1 VVFAEQLVAATSQIG
16 EWFPCRIRV
25 PHPLDQIF
33 EVSHRGAFVVDD
45 GLNLVL
51 DGSASRTQRWWRWVF
66 TGPVDFGR
74 LESGDIENRMQTP
87 MGRDIQHESILAHLF
102 QQLKWPCVWVLVS
115 QTWRDRLVGA
125 AVGAILT
132 IAGLWFA
139 LVAGA
144 TVSYIFRG

>member
-1 VVFAEQLVAATSQIG
+1 MASAAQ
-16 EWFPCRIRV
+16 EAA
-25 PHPLDQIF
+25 L
-33 EVSHRGAFVVDD
+33 
-45 GLNLVL
+45 
-51 DGSASRTQRWWRWVF
+51 
-66 TGPVDFGR
+66 
-74 LESGDIENRMQTP
+74 
-87 MGRDIQHESILAHLF
+87 
-102 QQLKWPCVWVLVS
+102 S